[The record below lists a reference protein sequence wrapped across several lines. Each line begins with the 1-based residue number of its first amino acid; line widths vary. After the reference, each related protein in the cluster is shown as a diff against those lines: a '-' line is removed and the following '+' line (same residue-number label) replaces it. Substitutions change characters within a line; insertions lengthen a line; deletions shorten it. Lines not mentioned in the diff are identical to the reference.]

1 MLGLVTVI
9 LLLGWAARS
18 QFPASAP
25 GDPALSD
32 TRAAEAADEANTAR
46 TAPAPTSGP
55 TPASAR
61 AGAGASSPPIRTELS
76 RSALI
81 DLPMIR
87 IPAQNLSLG
96 GADGLAATPVRLNA
110 YDISAHEVTV
120 EAFAQFV
127 ADQQYA

>member
-25 GDPALSD
+25 GYPALSEA
-32 TRAAEAADEANTAR
+32 RAAEAADEANTAR

-76 RSALI
+76 RSALMAEERVAVLRAADI
-81 DLPMIR
+81 ICSRSAAKLVANGDLETTSGMHMFKGR
-87 IPAQNLSLG
+87 ERV
-96 GADGLAATPVRLNA
+96 D
-110 YDISAHEVTV
+110 DIEIG
-120 EAFAQFV
+120 E
-127 ADQQYA
+127 DY